1 MKFFWIKAAAVLL
14 IAGGATVGT
23 VRFLHNPDFA
33 VRRLYLLGG
42 VEGSSVAEVSQAV
55 ASAMPENLLFTDIDA
70 VSEAVEALSWVKSAR
85 VTRVWP
91 DGLRIDIDRYRAVA
105 IWEDGRL
112 VAADGRLFTANDESI
127 ERLAQMPMFSGDPAY
142 AAQAAAYLP
151 AFQAAVAGLKAR
163 LKAVHVSFRGSWSV
177 TAESQTLPAVTIEL
191 GRAFTTGT
199 PVEKLQRVVR
209 HFDHLCRVM
218 QGYPQKIDARY
229 RDAFAAQLPDRAS
242 VELWAKEHAPQKVK
256 KGEG

>member
-14 IAGGATVGT
+14 IAGGGTVGT

-55 ASAMPENLLFTDIDA
+55 TSAVPGNLLFTDIDA

-151 AFQAAVAGLKAR
+151 AFSGGR
-163 LKAVHVSFRGSWSV
+163 SWF
-177 TAESQTLPAVTIEL
+177 E
-191 GRAFTTGT
+191 
-199 PVEKLQRVVR
+199 
-209 HFDHLCRVM
+209 
-218 QGYPQKIDARY
+218 
-229 RDAFAAQLPDRAS
+229 
-242 VELWAKEHAPQKVK
+242 
-256 KGEG
+256 GET